1 MNSEFENKG
10 PVKGFFSF
18 WLALLAFLAFGVLT
32 WVFGGIGGDEDNVYM
47 NRLSDMAETKKKVEE
62 EQRTAVA
69 GFSLDLAKAA
79 GVFASVKPVKSEK
92 PAIGTEAH
100 KKMMDALMAAS
111 EEKTDEGGEKKE
123 EGKEDKKETADAK
136 KEEET
141 PKKADVLKITLEPEI
156 GLKFKQ
162 KEFKAKAGQ
171 PVELT
176 FKNNDPTMQI
186 HNVLI
191 IKPGTTQKVGMLANE
206 MAADPKGMEK
216 SYIPETDDV
225 LHHSSLI
232 QVGKS
237 ETIKFDAPSEPGEYP
252 YICTFPGHWMLMQG
266 KMIVE

>member
-1 MNSEFENKG
+1 MNSEFENNS
-10 PVKGFFSF
+10 PVKGFTAF
-18 WLALLAFLAFGVLT
+18 WLGMLAFVAFGVLS
-32 WVFGGIGGDEDNVYM
+32 WVFGGIGGDEDTVYM
-47 NRLSDMAETKKKVEE
+47 ERLQGMEETRTKVEN
-62 EQRTAVA
+62 EQRTAMA
-69 GFSLDLAKAA
+69 GIGLDLAKAA
-79 GVFASVKPVKSEK
+79 GVFAEVTPVKSSK
-92 PAIGTEAH
+92 PAVGTAAH
-100 KKMMDALMAAS
+100 QEMMDALMAAA
-111 EEKTDEGGEKKE
+111 EKSDESAEGEKKG
-123 EGKEDKKETADAK
+123 EGAADSAEVAK
-136 KEEET
+136 DGEASKA
-141 PKKADVLKITLEPEI
+141 ADVLKITLEPEI

-191 IKPGTTQKVGMLANE
+191 IKPGTTQKVGMLANQ
-206 MAADPKGMEK
+206 MAADPEGMAK
-216 SYIPETDDV
+216 SYIPESDDV
-225 LHHSSLI
+225 LFHSSLI